1 MANLYAPSI
10 THIIPLTT
18 IRRERHLP
26 VPGTVTVRVGQRVQA
41 LDVIAEAPSSRR
53 HLFLDLARGLGVP
66 ETQIARYLVHRP
78 GDRVEAG
85 EVIAGPVGISRR
97 TVRAPADG
105 RIVSLAGSRMLLQLH
120 GEPHSLRAGF
130 PGTVTATDGVQSVT
144 LETTGALVQAV
155 WGNGLQ
161 DYGIMRIV
169 GDSPD
174 DRLQTDKLDID
185 LRGAV
190 LVAGICDQPAPL
202 HQAVDLAVRGIVL
215 GGLTSELLPL
225 VRRLPFPVIL
235 TEGFG
240 LLPINSMAWSLLRS
254 NAGREAALDG
264 RPGGPYEMQ
273 RPEIILPLPAARE
286 LSLPDE
292 VVPLRRGVRVRVV
305 RRPYASVV
313 GVVQSVEEQPTEFPS
328 GIVAR
333 SVVVDLEGVGS
344 VAVPLANLEVLQ

>member
-1 MANLYAPSI
+1 MSNLYTPSI

-41 LDVIAEAPSSRR
+41 VDVIAEAPSRRR

-66 ETQIARYLVHRP
+66 EAQVPRYLVHRP
-78 GDRVEAG
+78 GERVEAG

-97 TVRAPADG
+97 TVRAPADS
-105 RIVSLAGSRMLLQLH
+105 RIVSLAGSRLLLELH

-130 PGTVTATDGVQSVT
+130 PGTVTATDGAQSVT
-144 LETTGALVQAV
+144 LETTGALVQAA

-161 DYGIMRIV
+161 DYGVMRIV
-169 GDSPD
+169 GDSPAD
-174 DRLQTDKLDID
+174 HLQTDKLDID

-190 LVAGICDQPAPL
+190 LVAGMCDQPAPL
-202 HQAVDLAVRGIVL
+202 HQATELAVRGVIL
-215 GGLTSELLPL
+215 GSLTSALVPL
-225 VRRLPFPVIL
+225 AQRLPFPVIL

-240 LLPINSMAWSLLRS
+240 LLPINGMAWNLLRS

-264 RPGGPYEMQ
+264 RLGGPYEQQ
-273 RPEIILPLPAARE
+273 RPEIIIPLPASRE

-292 VVPLRRGVRVRVV
+292 VIPLKRGVRVRVV

-313 GVVQSVEEQPTEFPS
+313 GVVQSVEEQPVEFPS

-333 SVVVDLEGVGS
+333 SVVVELEGIGS
-344 VAVPLANLEVLQ
+344 VPIPLANLEVLQ